1 MSNEKDKSLSEND
14 ENNLSLSET
23 LSEISTEE
31 IDETDE
37 KNSQKKRN
45 LIKKETKAKIN
56 KKHFKENGLKN
67 SHS

>member
-31 IDETDE
+31 IDETVFP
-37 KNSQKKRN
+37 
-45 LIKKETKAKIN
+45 IN
-56 KKHFKENGLKN
+56 F
-67 SHS
+67 